1 MSLLKY
7 LSIGMLAAGML
18 AGCGQTRTETVMV
31 PHGEKPNAQGKG
43 LTAVILPF
51 ADYSSGDR
59 IASAFRRNLLVTES
73 LTDSLRHNGFAL
85 PVQED
90 VFQHLVEQKII
101 NLASYSENNSSA
113 SSLAGELEDPDWSD
127 LMKDKIRAY
136 MDTQAMQQVGGKNPA
151 VDSPG
156 THGLTPQE
164 VVKIGRKFGAD
175 YIVRGRILEFRTRQ
189 EHSWDPRKRG
199 IIPFVT
205 GTTSRIAFGFADSE
219 HYDNLGNTIAG
230 SAWGG
235 VVGSNADWPWDS
247 DDGHGFFGI
256 SSGKGAN
263 TIVWS
268 VAGGAIGDMAKHSGQ
283 VDQAVVQMRIWVQ
296 DAYDAQV
303 IWSNRIEVR
312 VAPESVLADNQ
323 YDDLFDQAVKKAT
336 NSLIENFVTYGIPQ
350 QP

>member
-7 LSIGMLAAGML
+7 LSIGMLVTGIL
-18 AGCGQTRTETVMV
+18 TGCGQTTTETVMV
-31 PHGEKPNAQGKG
+31 PHGEKAHAQGKG

-51 ADYSSGDR
+51 ADYSGGDR

-73 LTDSLRHNGFAL
+73 CTDNLRHNGFNV

-101 NLASYSENNSSA
+101 NLASYSENNSGS
-113 SSLAGELEDPDWSD
+113 SSLAGELEDPDWSN
-127 LMKDKIRAY
+127 LMKDKLRAY
-136 MDTQAMQQVGGKNPA
+136 MDQQAMQQVGGKNPA

-175 YIVRGRILEFRTRQ
+175 YIIRGRILEFRTRQ

-219 HYDNLGNTIAG
+219 RYDNLGNIA
-230 SAWGG
+230 
-235 VVGSNADWPWDS
+235 
-247 DDGHGFFGI
+247 
-256 SSGKGAN
+256 
-263 TIVWS
+263 
-268 VAGGAIGDMAKHSGQ
+268 AGGAWGALAGNNQTGHGMLMI
-283 VDQAVVQMRIWVQ
+283 QMV
-296 DAYDAQV
+296 
-303 IWSNRIEVR
+303 S
-312 VAPESVLADNQ
+312 LA
-323 YDDLFDQAVKKAT
+323 
-336 NSLIENFVTYGIPQ
+336 
-350 QP
+350 